1 MPMASTTALTVGLL
15 APTRPKDDDGEAP
28 PRVRRFCGVGPD
40 VLLAVFVASNVAML
54 LGYDIGVMSGAKR
67 VMQRD
72 LALTTRQVETLVGSL
87 NLVSAGGGLLSG
99 TLADTCLG
107 RRGTVAF
114 ACLASVIGSVV
125 MALAPQAQGFA
136 VLMVGRT
143 LCGVAVGGGIMIA
156 PLYIS
161 ELSPKSLRGRLVSF
175 FEVAINVGI
184 LLGYV
189 AGWAFRNLP
198 DDISWRWM
206 MGVGG
211 IPPAM
216 ILLCLCFMPESP
228 RWLLARG
235 REEEA
240 VGVLRGICE
249 PEEATE
255 TLKLL
260 KIETIEAPQIS
271 VVSLSDAL
279 CNQGFAIGLSAAHLS
294 RCDPH
299 VQLRV
304 AGGDARTTVPATVY
318 PSAPIS
324 GPRQRLLPTGD
335 GS

>member
-1 MPMASTTALTVGLL
+1 MASERLTTGLLASTT
-15 APTRPKDDDGEAP
+15 PSP
-28 PRVRRFCGVGPD
+28 PRLRRCCGVGPD

-72 LALTTRQVETLVGSL
+72 LALTSRQIETLVGSL

-99 TLADTCLG
+99 SLADTCLG

-114 ACLASVIGSVV
+114 ACLASVLGSVV
-125 MALAPQAQGFA
+125 MALAPRAQGFA

-175 FEVAINVGI
+175 FEIAINVGI

-189 AGWAFRNLP
+189 AGWSFRNLP

-211 IPPAM
+211 VPPAM

-240 VGVLRGICE
+240 ACVLRGICE
-249 PEEATE
+249 PEEAAE

-260 KIETIEAPQIS
+260 KIESVEAPQMS
-271 VVSLSDAL
+271 LVSLSDVPCL
-279 CNQGFAIGLSAAHLS
+279 QRFKKKAIGLANCMCLTVTHMFNCSWRRCMNCYAHHRLF
-294 RCDPH
+294 
-299 VQLRV
+299 
-304 AGGDARTTVPATVY
+304 VY
-318 PSAPIS
+318 SC
-324 GPRQRLLPTGD
+324 
-335 GS
+335 

>member
-1 MPMASTTALTVGLL
+1 MDSDLTAGLL
-15 APTRPKDDDGEAP
+15 VPTESEQ
-28 PRVRRFCGVGPD
+28 PRLRRSGGGGPD
-40 VLLAVFVASNVAML
+40 VLLAGFVASNVAQL

-67 VMQRD
+67 VIQRD

-99 TLADTCLG
+99 SLADSCLG

-114 ACLASVIGSVV
+114 ACTTSVLGSVV
-125 MALAPQAQGFA
+125 MAFAPRAQGFA

-143 LCGVAVGGGIMIA
+143 LCGVAVGSGIMIA

-161 ELSPKSLRGRLVSF
+161 ELSPKNLRGRLVSF

-189 AGWAFRNLP
+189 AGWGFRNLP
-198 DDISWRWM
+198 DDVSWRWM

-211 IPPAM
+211 VPPAM

-235 REEEA
+235 REEA
-240 VGVLRGICE
+240 AIDVLRGICE
-249 PEEATE
+249 PEEAAE

-260 KIETIEAPQIS
+260 KIESAETPQLS
-271 VVSLSDAL
+271 LVSFSDIL
-279 CNQGFAIGLSAAHLS
+279 CRNTNNQAAD
-294 RCDPH
+294 C
-299 VQLRV
+299 
-304 AGGDARTTVPATVY
+304 G
-318 PSAPIS
+318 
-324 GPRQRLLPTGD
+324 
-335 GS
+335 

>member
-1 MPMASTTALTVGLL
+1 MGSDLTAGLL
-15 APTRPKDDDGEAP
+15 APTGSEQ
-28 PRVRRFCGVGPD
+28 PRLRRCCGVGPD
-40 VLLAVFVASNVAML
+40 VLMAVFVASNVAML

-67 VMQRD
+67 VIQRD

-87 NLVSAGGGLLSG
+87 NLVSAAGGLLSG
-99 TLADTCLG
+99 TLADSCLG

-114 ACLASVIGSVV
+114 ACTTSVLGSVV
-125 MALAPQAQGFA
+125 MAFAPRAQGFA

-143 LCGVAVGGGIMIA
+143 LCGVAVGSGIMIA

-161 ELSPKSLRGRLVSF
+161 ELSPKNMRGLLVSF

-189 AGWAFRNLP
+189 AGWGFRNLP
-198 DDISWRWM
+198 DDVSWRWM

-235 REEEA
+235 REEAA
-240 VGVLRGICE
+240 VDVLRGICE
-249 PEEATE
+249 PEEAAE

-260 KIETIEAPQIS
+260 KIESIESPQLS
-271 VVSLSDAL
+271 LVRFSTFSAEWLARVSL
-279 CNQGFAIGLSAAHLS
+279 
-294 RCDPH
+294 
-299 VQLRV
+299 
-304 AGGDARTTVPATVY
+304 
-318 PSAPIS
+318 
-324 GPRQRLLPTGD
+324 
-335 GS
+335 

>member
-1 MPMASTTALTVGLL
+1 MAGDSDQAAASLTAGLL
-15 APTRPKDDDGEAP
+15 VATGTERADGS
-28 PRVRRFCGVGPD
+28 RHRCCGVGPD

-72 LALTTRQVETLVGSL
+72 LVLTTRQVETLVGSL

-99 TLADTCLG
+99 TLADSCLG

-114 ACLASVIGSVV
+114 ACLASVVGSIV
-125 MALAPQAQGFA
+125 MALAPQVHGFA

-143 LCGVAVGGGIMIA
+143 LCGVAVGAGIMIA

-161 ELSPKSLRGRLVSF
+161 ELSPKKLRGRLVSF

-198 DDISWRWM
+198 DDTSWRWM

-211 IPPAM
+211 IPPAV

-228 RWLLARG
+228 RWLLSRG

-240 VGVLRGICE
+240 AGVLRGICE
-249 PEEATE
+249 VDEAAD

-260 KIETIEAPQIS
+260 KIENIEAPQM
-271 VVSLSDAL
+271 SLVGYLVYVCKRMPKVFGFGWPVQYSD
-279 CNQGFAIGLSAAHLS
+279 S
-294 RCDPH
+294 R
-299 VQLRV
+299 V
-304 AGGDARTTVPATVY
+304 
-318 PSAPIS
+318 
-324 GPRQRLLPTGD
+324 
-335 GS
+335 